1 MAEPAK
7 KKQRFDAQAHS
18 ALQGM
23 RIVPP
28 AARPDGGKDGS
39 PGSSPTQSGAHA
51 PETNL
56 VEKLIDFFKTM
67 E

>member
-7 KKQRFDAQAHS
+7 KKQRFDAQAQA

-28 AARPDGGKDGS
+28 AARSTGGKDGL
-39 PGSSPTQSGAHA
+39 PGSSPAQSDAHA